1 MTINAGSNAGNA
13 APQNAQTESSAP
25 VETGAV
31 DWADF
36 ATDVDDGGGY
46 VIEPDV
52 GQVSLDTPVDNATT
66 TPTPNPAQAP
76 QLQSPEAQPVTSE
89 QPAGQHP
96 SPPTQPQPAVQPQ
109 EASEPAPQ
117 PVDYAAQVQAYRE
130 SLSTEYAISEDDA
143 LALVTNPEQVLP
155 KLAANV
161 HMRVMEDVARHVQQA
176 LAQVPVMLQAHVAR
190 AQAEDRAK
198 QEFYGEWPGLSAHH
212 DTVVS
217 NASIIR
223 QAHPKA
229 TKQQIIEMAGV
240 MTAMALGLDPMSVRR
255 QGQPQGQPRMAP
267 VQQPAMRPT
276 GMTPAAQGGA
286 TTSDNLFESFAEED
300 LNWMR

>member
-13 APQNAQTESSAP
+13 APQNAPTESSAP

-46 VIEPDV
+46 VIEPDA
-52 GQVSLDTPVDNATT
+52 GQVSPDTPVDNAQTT
-66 TPTPNPAQAP
+66 SPANPAEAP
-76 QLQSPEAQPVTSE
+76 QLQSSEAQPVTSE
-89 QPAGQHP
+89 QPTSQHP
-96 SPPTQPQPAVQPQ
+96 SPPTQPQQAVQPQ

-117 PVDYAAQVQAYRE
+117 PANTAEQLQAYRE
-130 SLSTEYAISEDDA
+130 SLSQEYAISEDDA

-161 HMRVMEDVARHVQQA
+161 HMRVMEDVVRHVQQA

-198 QEFYGEWPGLSAHH
+198 QEFYGEWPGLAEHH

-217 NASIIR
+217 NATLIR

-229 TKQQIIEMAGV
+229 TKQQVIEMAGV

-255 QGQPQGQPRMAP
+255 QGQPRMAP

-276 GMTPAAQGGA
+276 GMTPTAQGGA
-286 TTSDNLFESFAEED
+286 TQSDNLFESFAEED